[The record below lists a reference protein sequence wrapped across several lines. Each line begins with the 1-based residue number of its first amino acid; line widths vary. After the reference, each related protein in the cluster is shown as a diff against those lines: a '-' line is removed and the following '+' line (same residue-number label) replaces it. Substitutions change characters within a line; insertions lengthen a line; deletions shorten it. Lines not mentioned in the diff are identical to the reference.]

1 MAALALGSMG
11 WGPTAAASARGGA
24 PLLNGLDGYTH
35 AVETGHQ
42 LAARYFN
49 QGMMLVY
56 GFNPEEAMRSFE
68 AAVALDPSFASAW
81 WGLAWAIGPNINTDL
96 SPRHEPRLLQALVQA
111 CLLYTSRCV

>member
-56 GFNPEEAMRSFE
+56 GFN
-68 AAVALDPSFASAW
+68 
-81 WGLAWAIGPNINTDL
+81 L
-96 SPRHEPRLLQALVQA
+96 SLIHI
-111 CLLYTSRCV
+111 